1 DPRKLPHNALP
12 PPVHIEQIVADHKP
26 YDALATA
33 AATLQLPPL
42 VRDLQI
48 DYTATS
54 LVAPEKMRFRYKLE
68 DYDRDWRDAGNR
80 RQAFYSDL
88 GPGNYRFRVI
98 ASNNSGVWNEKG
110 ATLEFSITPAYWQT
124 NWFRAFCVIAAVVI
138 LFTLYRRR
146 VRQLARQFN
155 ATLEARVA
163 ERTRIARELHDT
175 LLQSFHG
182 LLLRFQTVLELL
194 PHRPVEARQLL
205 VSAIDQ
211 AAEAITEGRDAVQ
224 GLRASAPESIDLAA
238 EIRALGE
245 EFRAERGGDG
255 ILRVE
260 VQGTPRRLHP
270 MLRDEIF
277 RIAGEALRNAFQHA
291 EAKDIEVELRYDER
305 NLRLRVRDDGKG
317 IDPAVLSH
325 GGREGHFGMR
335 GMRERATLVGGKL
348 AVWSAP
354 DSGTEVELNVPSSH
368 AYTAPSS
375 ASGSEAARKL
385 RDESTS

>member
-1 DPRKLPHNALP
+1 M
-12 PPVHIEQIVADHKP
+12 
-26 YDALATA
+26 
-33 AATLQLPPL
+33 
-42 VRDLQI
+42 RDLQI

-88 GPGNYRFRVI
+88 GPGNYRYRVI
-98 ASNNSGVWNEKG
+98 ASNNRGVWNEKG
-110 ATLEFSITPAYWQT
+110 ATLEFSIAPAYWQT

-238 EIRALGE
+238 EIHALGE

-368 AYTAPSS
+368 AYTASSS